1 MVLGVQSP
9 ATTGNRPYVLVE
21 TTVTVMVI
29 VPGDIHS
36 IPFIMYQQP
45 KNYTTVTSYYS
56 DPLCKICKIRNV
68 IMKDS

>member
-1 MVLGVQSP
+1 
-9 ATTGNRPYVLVE
+9 
-21 TTVTVMVI
+21 MVI

-68 IMKDS
+68 IMEDS